1 MEGYFMKKLKDAAAS
16 IKGSSN
22 SISAGFI
29 AFLKNYGIIG
39 LAIAVII
46 GAAVGKLV
54 SSLVADII
62 MPIVTFFIPGG
73 NWREATLNLGPII
86 LKVGSFIGNIID
98 FVIVA
103 LVVYLM
109 AKWILKEET
118 VTKK

>member
-1 MEGYFMKKLKDAAAS
+1 MKKLKEAAGS
-16 IKGSSN
+16 IKESSDG
-22 SISAGFI
+22 ISAGFI

-54 SSLVADII
+54 GSLVADII

-73 NWREATLNLGPII
+73 NWREATLSLGPIV
-86 LKVGSFIGNIID
+86 LKTGSFIGSIID
-98 FVIVA
+98 FVIIA
-103 LVVYLM
+103 LIVYLM

>member
-1 MEGYFMKKLKDAAAS
+1 MTKATEAANDLKS
-16 IKGSSN
+16 NLKGSSDRLTG
-22 SISAGFI
+22 GFI
-29 AFLKNYGIIG
+29 AFLKEYGIIG

-54 SSLVADII
+54 GSFVGDIV

-73 NWREATLNLGPII
+73 NWREATLALGPIV
-86 LKVGSFIGNIID
+86 LKLGSFIGNIID
-98 FVIVA
+98 FVIIA

-109 AKWILKEET
+109 AKWILKEEK